1 MGWNPNK
8 SNFQTRKE
16 KKEKRKAQAGKTQ
29 LAARAQKA
37 GGLLAGQ

>member
-1 MGWNPNK
+1 MGWMESKQVQFPN
-8 SNFQTRKE
+8 